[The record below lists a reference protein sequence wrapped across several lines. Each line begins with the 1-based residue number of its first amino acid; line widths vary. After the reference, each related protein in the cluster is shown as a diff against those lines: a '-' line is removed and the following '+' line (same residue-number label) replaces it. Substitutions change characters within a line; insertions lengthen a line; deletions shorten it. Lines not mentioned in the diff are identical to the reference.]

1 MRFINKILLKIFGV
15 RLLTS
20 QNGEDLI
27 IESLIPEQKKGFYV
41 DIGANHPIKLN
52 NTFLF
57 YSKGWKGINIE
68 PNPNRLWMF
77 KLLRRRDK
85 TLNVGIGENKS
96 VLPFYIFKDDT
107 LSTFDKGVA
116 EKYEKKGHKIKK
128 IQDVNI
134 VPLADILNTYAC
146 KTEIDILSLDTEG
159 MEMTILKSNSWDIYR
174 PKYIILETIDYERYK
189 SGKKTND
196 IYDPYMES
204 IGYTKIA
211 DTNIN
216 SIYIKKY

>member
-1 MRFINKILLKIFGV
+1 MRLINKILLKIFGV

-27 IESLIPEQKKGFYV
+27 IESLIPEQKTGFYI

-57 YSKGWKGINIE
+57 YSKGWNGINIE
-68 PNPNRLWMF
+68 PNPSRLWMF
-77 KLLRRRDK
+77 RLLRKRDK
-85 TLNVGIGENKS
+85 ILNVGIGEKKS
-96 VLPFYIFKDDT
+96 VLPFYIFTDDT
-107 LSTFDKGVA
+107 LSTFDKDIA
-116 EKYEKKGHKIKK
+116 DKYQKMGHPLKK
-128 IQDVNI
+128 IQNIDI

-146 KTEIDILSLDTEG
+146 KKEIDILSLDTEG
-159 MEMTILKSNSWDIYR
+159 MEMVILKSNDWDTYR
-174 PKYIILETIDYERYK
+174 PRFIILETLDYERYK
-189 SGKKTND
+189 SGKKTNN

-216 SIYIKKY
+216 SIYTRKY